1 MWIVDCRVGV
11 LVMEMELF
19 SEWVSCPE
27 KTQTT
32 IVDSS
37 LGVLTYDVNAEFFGW
52 EVSEGLKK

>member
-1 MWIVDCRVGV
+1 MNAVLGV

>member
-1 MWIVDCRVGV
+1 LIAVLGV

-37 LGVLTYDVNAEFFGW
+37 LGVLAYDVNAEFFGW